1 MCDIFR
7 AFVQDQGMDL
17 QVELLE
23 RPPAVLL
30 QDLRQEKKLDHRV
43 RQEAQQGVVR
53 LLVQVGRL
61 EGQQVVVARQVKQ
74 EE

>member
-30 QDLRQEKKLDHRV
+30 QDLRQEKYLDQRV

-61 EGQQVVVARQVKQ
+61 EGLQVVVARQVKQ